1 MQVDGRDRTSWMR
14 EEKRVRDEE
23 NVGDGGEEEE
33 TQWEIRVW
41 LYKEE
46 GGSGC
51 YPQMGVTGV
60 QGGKLNKLV

>member
-1 MQVDGRDRTSWMR
+1 MG
-14 EEKRVRDEE
+14 EKRKRRSGKFESDC
-23 NVGDGGEEEE
+23 
-33 TQWEIRVW
+33 IRRRVVH
-41 LYKEE
+41 E